1 VGRDADLAIP
11 TLTENA
17 KVGQASTC
25 RVTRFVGKG
34 DQEVEVLEDSVGSK
48 YVDGVMAEDK
58 RERFF
63 LCSMSNGRFLASV
76 VYLPVSKFE
85 GEGGPR
91 FLPVRGRTWRLWGPP
106 YEQRIGRRHSSRTL
120 PAARNF
126 LFAPEQYYW
135 VAGLMPPVGRDFDL
149 VLPDR
154 LVRRDDGL
162 AIPGFAE
169 NVKVGQPP
177 ALGVG

>member
-1 VGRDADLAIP
+1 MIDWWGVTP
-11 TLTENA
+11 TSPSQLLPRTQ
-17 KVGQASTC
+17 KWASHPP
-25 RVTRFVGKG
+25 VQPHDSLLKG
-34 DQEVEVLEDSVGSK
+34 DQEVEVLEESVGFK

-58 RERFF
+58 TERFF
-63 LCSMSNGRFLASV
+63 LCSMSNGRFLACV

-106 YEQRIGRRHSSRTL
+106 YEQRIGRRHSSPTL

-135 VAGLMPPVGRDFDL
+135 VAGLMPPAGRD
-149 VLPDR
+149 
-154 LVRRDDGL
+154 
-162 AIPGFAE
+162 
-169 NVKVGQPP
+169 
-177 ALGVG
+177 